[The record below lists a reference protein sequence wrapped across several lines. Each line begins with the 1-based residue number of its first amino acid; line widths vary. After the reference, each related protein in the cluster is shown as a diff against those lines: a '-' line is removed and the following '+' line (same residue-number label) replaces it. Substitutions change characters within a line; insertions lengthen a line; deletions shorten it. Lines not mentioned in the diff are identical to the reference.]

1 MNDPTKKRYFY
12 TTMAVFSA
20 IALSILVFFLLFR
33 LQGVGEV
40 VDSLVQ
46 ILAPFIYGG
55 VVAYLL
61 RPMCNWF
68 EGLFS
73 RQLPEKMKDH
83 APVLAII
90 SSLIV
95 TALLIYALIAM
106 VVPQVYDSVVTMW
119 SAIPAKVRQFIEWAD
134 ATFGED
140 ERIDVILNSFN
151 TSYEKLY
158 SELGDWVSGTVVPKV
173 TSAIS
178 GFGSSMFKVFRVV
191 YNLLIGF
198 IVAVYLLFSRKRF
211 ARQCTLVI
219 RGFFSEKWAQTI
231 LDEVTLVDKMFGGF
245 LDAKIL
251 DSAII
256 GVLCYLGCIIMGIPS
271 ALIVSVVVGIT
282 NMIPFFGPFIGAVPM
297 TLLILIENP
306 LMALWFVIFAIVL
319 QQLDGNFIGP
329 RIMGNRI
336 GISGFWVM
344 FAIILFGGLWG
355 VMGMIIGVPLFAVIY
370 DLVKKLVRMGLARKG
385 KLEMWEQY
393 RADFPNEDIQPVMEP
408 VDNIAGW
415 TREDWI
421 RHLREDWEVIK
432 TKWHSF
438 FGGVIRVWNFVKK
451 WTLVIWRFLKK
462 YALIIGR
469 FLKKCALAIGRF
481 LKKCALAIGRF
492 LKKCAL
498 AIGKF
503 LKTCGRIIWNS
514 LKTLFA
520 RLQKSTPSK
529 KKS

>member
-1 MNDPTKKRYFY
+1 MNDPVKKRYFY
-12 TTMAVFSA
+12 TTMAVFGA
-20 IALSILVFFLLFR
+20 IGLSILLFFLLYR
-33 LQGVGEV
+33 MKGIGEV

-46 ILAPFIYGG
+46 ILSPFIYGG

-61 RPMCNWF
+61 RPMCNGF
-68 EGLFS
+68 EGLFNKH
-73 RQLPEKMKDH
+73 LPGKMKKH
-83 APVLAII
+83 AAVLAIV

-95 TALLIYALIAM
+95 TALLIYTLIAM
-106 VVPQVYDSVVTMW
+106 VVPQVYDSIVTMW
-119 SAIPAKVRQFIEWAD
+119 TAIPAKVRQFIEWAD

-140 ERIDVILNSFN
+140 ERIDAILNSFN

-158 SELGDWVSGTVVPKV
+158 SELGDWVSGTLVPKV
-173 TSAIS
+173 TTAIS

-198 IVAVYLLFSRKRF
+198 IVAVYVLFSRKRF

-256 GVLCYLGCIIMGIPS
+256 GVLCYLGCIIMGMPN

-282 NMIPFFGPFIGAVPM
+282 NIIPFFGPFIGAVPM
-297 TLLILIENP
+297 TLLILIEDP
-306 LMALWFVIFAIVL
+306 LKALWFVIFAIVL

-370 DLVKKLVRMGLARKG
+370 DLVKKLVRRGLAKKG
-385 KLEMWEQY
+385 KVEMWEQY
-393 RADFPNEDIQPVMEP
+393 RADFPNEDIQPVLEPMEQIT
-408 VDNIAGW
+408 DW
-415 TREDWI
+415 TKEDWI
-421 RHLREDWEVIK
+421 KHLHEARESASTQWRRFSGWIV
-432 TKWHSF
+432 
-438 FGGVIRVWNFVKK
+438 RVWNFLKK
-451 WTLVIWRFLKK
+451 WTLMIWGFLKK
-462 YALIIGR
+462 WSLIIGR
-469 FLKKCALAIGRF
+469 FLKKWALLIWN
-481 LKKCALAIGRF
+481 
-492 LKKCAL
+492 
-498 AIGKF
+498 F
-503 LKTCGRIIWNS
+503 LKTSAQRIGSS
-514 LKTLFA
+514 LRALFGKL
-520 RLQKSTPSK
+520 RK

>member
-1 MNDPTKKRYFY
+1 MNDPVKKRYFY
-12 TTMAVFSA
+12 TTMAVFGA
-20 IALSILVFFLLFR
+20 IALSILLFFLLYR
-33 LQGVGEV
+33 MKGIGEV

-46 ILAPFIYGG
+46 ILSPFIYGG

-61 RPMCNWF
+61 RPMCNGF
-68 EGLFS
+68 EGLFNKH
-73 RQLPEKMKDH
+73 LPGKMKKH
-83 APVLAII
+83 AAVLAIV

-95 TALLIYALIAM
+95 TALLIYTLIAM
-106 VVPQVYDSVVTMW
+106 VVPQVYDSIVTMW
-119 SAIPAKVRQFIEWAD
+119 TAIPAKVRQFIEWAD

-140 ERIDVILNSFN
+140 ERIDAILNSFN

-158 SELGDWVSGTVVPKV
+158 SELGDWVSGTLVPKV
-173 TSAIS
+173 TTAIS

-198 IVAVYLLFSRKRF
+198 IVAVYVLFSRKRF

-256 GVLCYLGCIIMGIPS
+256 GVLCYLGCIIMGMPN

-282 NMIPFFGPFIGAVPM
+282 NIIPFFGPFIGAVPM
-297 TLLILIENP
+297 TLLILIEDP
-306 LMALWFVIFAIVL
+306 LKALWFVIFAIVL
-319 QQLDGNFIGP
+319 PQLDGNFIGP

-370 DLVKKLVRMGLARKG
+370 DLVKKLVRRGLAKKG
-385 KLEMWEQY
+385 KVEMWEQY
-393 RADFPNEDIQPVMEP
+393 RADFPNEDIQPVLEPMEQIT
-408 VDNIAGW
+408 DW
-415 TREDWI
+415 TKEDWI
-421 RHLREDWEVIK
+421 KHLHKARESASTQWRRFSGWIV
-432 TKWHSF
+432 
-438 FGGVIRVWNFVKK
+438 RVWNFLKK
-451 WTLVIWRFLKK
+451 WTLIIWGFLKK
-462 YALIIGR
+462 WSLIIGR
-469 FLKKCALAIGRF
+469 FLKKWALLIWN
-481 LKKCALAIGRF
+481 
-492 LKKCAL
+492 
-498 AIGKF
+498 F
-503 LKTCGRIIWNS
+503 LKTSAQRIGSS
-514 LKTLFA
+514 LRALFGKL
-520 RLQKSTPSK
+520 RK

>member
-1 MNDPTKKRYFY
+1 MNDPVKKRYFY
-12 TTMAVFSA
+12 TTMAVFGA
-20 IALSILVFFLLFR
+20 IGLSILLFFLLYR
-33 LQGVGEV
+33 MKGIGEV

-46 ILAPFIYGG
+46 ILSPFIYGG

-61 RPMCNWF
+61 RPMCNGF
-68 EGLFS
+68 EGLFNKH
-73 RQLPEKMKDH
+73 LPGKMKKH
-83 APVLAII
+83 ATVLAIV

-95 TALLIYALIAM
+95 TALLIYTLTAM
-106 VVPQVYDSVVTMW
+106 VVPQVYDSIVTMW
-119 SAIPAKVRQFIEWAD
+119 TAIPAKVRQFIEWAD

-140 ERIDVILNSFN
+140 ERIDAILNSFN

-158 SELGDWVSGTVVPKV
+158 SELGDWVSGTLVPKV
-173 TSAIS
+173 TTAIS

-198 IVAVYLLFSRKRF
+198 IVAVYVLFSRKRF

-256 GVLCYLGCIIMGIPS
+256 GVLCYLGCIIMGMPN

-282 NMIPFFGPFIGAVPM
+282 NIIPFFGPFIGAVPM
-297 TLLILIENP
+297 TLLILIEDP
-306 LMALWFVIFAIVL
+306 LKALWFVIFAIVL

-370 DLVKKLVRMGLARKG
+370 DLVKKLVRRGLAKKG
-385 KLEMWEQY
+385 KIEMWEQY
-393 RADFPNEDIQPVMEP
+393 RADFPNEDIQPVLEPMEQIT
-408 VDNIAGW
+408 DW
-415 TREDWI
+415 TKEDWI
-421 RHLREDWEVIK
+421 NHMHQARDSICKEWRRFSGWIV
-432 TKWHSF
+432 
-438 FGGVIRVWNFVKK
+438 RVWNFLKK
-451 WTLVIWRFLKK
+451 WTLIIWGFLKK
-462 YALIIGR
+462 WSLIIGR
-469 FLKKCALAIGRF
+469 FLKKWALLIWN
-481 LKKCALAIGRF
+481 
-492 LKKCAL
+492 
-498 AIGKF
+498 F
-503 LKTCGRIIWNS
+503 LKTSAQRIGSS
-514 LKTLFA
+514 LRALFGKL
-520 RLQKSTPSK
+520 RK

>member
-106 VVPQVYDSVVTMW
+106 VVPQVYDSIVTMW
-119 SAIPAKVRQFIEWAD
+119 TAIPAKVRQFIEWAD

-140 ERIDVILNSFN
+140 ERIDAILNSFN

-158 SELGDWVSGTVVPKV
+158 SELGDWVSGTLVPKV
-173 TSAIS
+173 TTAIS

-198 IVAVYLLFSRKRF
+198 IVAVYVLFSRKRF

-256 GVLCYLGCIIMGIPS
+256 GVLCYLGCIIMGMPN

-282 NMIPFFGPFIGAVPM
+282 NIIPFFGPFIGAVPM
-297 TLLILIENP
+297 TLLILIEDP
-306 LMALWFVIFAIVL
+306 LKALWFVIFAIVL

-370 DLVKKLVRMGLARKG
+370 DLVKKLVRRGLAKKG
-385 KLEMWEQY
+385 KVEMWEQY
-393 RADFPNEDIQPVMEP
+393 RADFPNEDIQPVLEPMERIT
-408 VDNIAGW
+408 DW
-415 TREDWI
+415 TKEDWI
-421 RHLREDWEVIK
+421 KHLHKARESASTQWRRFSGWIV
-432 TKWHSF
+432 
-438 FGGVIRVWNFVKK
+438 RVWNFLKK
-451 WTLVIWRFLKK
+451 WTLIIWGFLKK
-462 YALIIGR
+462 WSLIIGR
-469 FLKKCALAIGRF
+469 FLKKWALLIWN
-481 LKKCALAIGRF
+481 
-492 LKKCAL
+492 
-498 AIGKF
+498 F
-503 LKTCGRIIWNS
+503 LKTSAQRIGSS
-514 LKTLFA
+514 LRALFGKL
-520 RLQKSTPSK
+520 RK